1 MSFVAV
7 VRPSWLASVRIGAIV
22 LFIGLASWSCTS
34 RTSDG
39 SARETADAGVRALA
53 DAYLNAYFER
63 YPETATVYGVPGR
76 HHDKLSDNSL
86 AALRDWQAKEDAFLT
101 QARAIDPRAIEDAR
115 LQATYAIVREAL
127 DSSIATRV
135 CRNELWNVS
144 QMNGWHTNLGYLITI
159 QPVGTDAARQEAV
172 ARWSTLSKYIDAEI
186 ANLREGI
193 RQGYT
198 APKVNVRIVID
209 QVGTLLRYPLK
220 NSPFDSPSQRDSSP
234 EFKKQFD
241 ALVTEQ
247 IKPAAQ
253 RYMEF
258 LRREYLPVARDS
270 IGVSEMPNGPLCYTA
285 SIRSYST
292 LPKSADQVH
301 SIGLAQMESI
311 TREMQTVGERS
322 FGTKDVPGLLQRVR
336 TDRQYLFKSRD
347 DLIDYSRA
355 ALDRAK
361 AAVPQWFGLIPRA
374 DVKLEPYPA
383 FREKNGPNE
392 YNPPAEDGSHP
403 GLFYVSA
410 YQAEKKSR
418 VNTESTAFH
427 ETIPG
432 HHMQIALALERK
444 EIHPLGRYLI
454 NSGYVEGWA
463 LYAERLAD
471 EMKLY
476 SSDLDRLGM
485 LGNQAFRAAR
495 LVVDTGIH
503 SMGWSRQRAIDYM
516 LQHTTEDAN
525 AAAAEV
531 DRYMIVPGQATA
543 YMLGMLEIRA
553 ARDDA
558 SKRLGS
564 RFDIASFHDRVLEDG
579 SVPLT
584 FLRNKIAA
592 WSRALAGS

>member
-1 MSFVAV
+1 VSFVAV